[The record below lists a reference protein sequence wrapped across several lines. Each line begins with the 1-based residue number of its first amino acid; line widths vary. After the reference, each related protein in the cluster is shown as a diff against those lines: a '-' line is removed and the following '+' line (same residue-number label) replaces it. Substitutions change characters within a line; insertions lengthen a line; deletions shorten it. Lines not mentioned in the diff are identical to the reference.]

1 MRLCD
6 EIHRARVETEISY
19 WNYFMEIPYG
29 FENTFF
35 CIDRDNRALVLKRG
49 VEAHNKPLKVAINDL
64 I

>member
-1 MRLCD
+1 
-6 EIHRARVETEISY
+6 
-19 WNYFMEIPYG
+19 MEIPYG
-29 FENTFF
+29 FEDTFF